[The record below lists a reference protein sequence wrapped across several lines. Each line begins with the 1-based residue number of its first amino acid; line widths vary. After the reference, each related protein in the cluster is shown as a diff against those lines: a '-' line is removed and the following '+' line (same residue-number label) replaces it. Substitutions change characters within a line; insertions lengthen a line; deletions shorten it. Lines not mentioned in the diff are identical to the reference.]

1 MRVLKFLL
9 FAVLALVVLGV
20 GVAFV
25 LPGSAS
31 AERSIVIERPAAN
44 VHAVLDSFTLFNRWS
59 PWADLDPNTRY
70 TYEGPERGV
79 GASMSWVSEDPNVG
93 SGKQTIVF
101 SSPGERVET
110 QLDFGDFG
118 TAKAAL
124 ALAPEGTSTRVT
136 WRFDTE
142 LPITFDGNF
151 LNGVLGRWFGLGM
164 DSMVGDAYTKGLA
177 RLKTLLEGMPAAD
190 IAGLEAT
197 VADVAAQPAY
207 LVTGLSSGVD
217 TASSSP
223 VLGAAYGEIVALA
236 QANAIKLVGPPYT
249 VIRGHSA
256 DSWQY
261 DAGIPVDRNDA
272 PGSGRVSTGQ
282 MPAGRFADVRHVG
295 SNDTLDQTHARAEA
309 WIATRGLVEDGAR
322 MELYVDDPT
331 VVPVDKRVTLVRVP
345 VRSP

>member
-1 MRVLKFLL
+1 MRLIKFLL
-9 FAVLALVVLGV
+9 FAVLGLVLLAV

-31 AERSIVIERPAAN
+31 AERSIVIDRPAAN
-44 VHAVLDSFTLFNRWS
+44 IHAVLDSFTLFNKWS
-59 PWADLDPNTRY
+59 PWADLDPDTRY

-79 GASMSWVSEDPNVG
+79 GASMSWVSANPDVG

-124 ALAPEGTSTRVT
+124 ALAPEGQSTRVT

-142 LPITFDGNF
+142 LPITFDGKF
-151 LNGVLGRWFGLGM
+151 VNGVIGRWFGLGM

-177 RLKTLLEGMPAAD
+177 RLKALVEGMPAAD
-190 IAGLEAT
+190 IADLEAT
-197 VADVAAQPAY
+197 VAETPAQPAY
-207 LVTGLSSGVD
+207 LVAGLSSGVD
-217 TASSSP
+217 SASSST
-223 VLGAAYGEIVALA
+223 VLGAAYGEIVAHA

-249 VIRGHSA
+249 VIRGHSGQTW
-256 DSWQY
+256 SY
-261 DAGIPVDRNDA
+261 DAGIPVDRNDV
-272 PGSGRVSTGQ
+272 PGTGRVTAGT
-282 MPAGRFADVRHVG
+282 MAAGRHADFKHVG
-295 SNDTLDQTHARAEA
+295 SYDTLERTHARAEA
-309 WIATRGLVEDGAR
+309 WLATRGLEESGAR

-331 VVPVDKRVTLVRVP
+331 TVPADKLVTLVRIP
-345 VRSP
+345 VR